1 MTFAAQ
7 ELENPLE
14 ITLRQAQ
21 DDFSLDTM
29 REVIHLQT
37 LRKSAGRSRHSDNV
51 GLVDRFRVS
60 ITAQVSSRMVDSRV

>member
-21 DDFSLDTM
+21 DDFSLDAM
-29 REVIHLQT
+29 REVILLRT
-37 LRKSAGRSRHSDNV
+37 L
-51 GLVDRFRVS
+51 S
-60 ITAQVSSRMVDSRV
+60 IWVSSKRL